1 MKPGNPTQGDANQG
15 EGDRIS
21 ARHYN
26 EQLRDFV
33 ASGKV
38 EPAARE
44 AEEYVEHNRDEA
56 ARAERRAR
64 RSPRGT
70 ETSLDEI
77 VAKGRTIVERVRP
90 IVDRALGRLRARFG
104 RK

>member
-26 EQLRDFV
+26 EKLREFV

-38 EPAARE
+38 DPAARE
-44 AEEYVEHNRDEA
+44 AEEYVEHSPGDA

-64 RSPRGT
+64 RGPRAT
-70 ETSLDEI
+70 EISLDEI
-77 VAKGRTIVERVRP
+77 VAKGRTVVERVRP
-90 IVDRALGRLRARFG
+90 VVDRALGRLRARFS